1 MLFNIRFALR
11 AADILQDE
19 LWHFSKRLYRY
30 PESDTKWGRSFL
42 LKPQK
47 KKTDISGSEQKLKLI
62 SDPNINLNV
71 TQHQAS
77 SLSHLHAPVIR
88 RFHEGVF

>member
-1 MLFNIRFALR
+1 MLFDIRFALR
-11 AADILQDE
+11 AADILHDE
-19 LWHFSKRLYRY
+19 LWLYLY

-62 SDPNINLNV
+62 TDPNINLK
-71 TQHQAS
+71 TW
-77 SLSHLHAPVIR
+77 LSTKLPHSHTFMLL
-88 RFHEGVF
+88 